1 MVRKMTGPKAPKD
14 PTAKGSSFYICRQKE
29 IQGNPMPDGR
39 YLQFIYLNDVRLIT
53 FAKMVGNI
61 SDEKMLENLRT
72 AEGFLNM
79 VAGIGVT
86 VEAQDRDQAV
96 QFYFQMYGKTDPNHP
111 GNTIHVPC
119 RLDGMEQIIWLDDY
133 EWNDD
138 NDVPGQIRFEFE
150 RPESMAVTDIRLYL
164 REGYTAPEQEKFDKV
179 DTGSPEYRDMLKRSL
194 MSVGNY
200 ARLKKVIDKAKRGE
214 EVTISFIGGSITQ
227 GAGAIPIHI
236 KSYAYQ
242 TWERFREAFG
252 GKVRLIKAGVGGTSS
267 ELGMIRYERDVLRE
281 GSVTPDLVVIEYAV
295 NDEGDETKGVC
306 YESLIRKA
314 LSTSEETA
322 VVLLFAVFADDWN
335 LEERLSPVGER
346 YELPMVSIRQAVV
359 EQFYQKSGEGRVL
372 SKSQFFYDSYHPT
385 NIGHTIMADCLTN
398 LFRQVDEMPAVEE
411 TDWRS
416 KEPLMG
422 DTFTNVRL
430 ADKHSN
436 TDKLKDIS
444 AGSFSETDK
453 ELHYAEQDDRLEGV
467 PQFPYNWQH
476 VKGSEPFSMWIF
488 CKALL
493 VVSKDTGE
501 VDAGKARVVV
511 DGREVL
517 ILNPREIG
525 WTHCNAQIL
534 FAEDEPA
541 EHEVVISMLPGDEEK
556 KLTILGFGYVE

>member
-1 MVRKMTGPKAPKD
+1 
-14 PTAKGSSFYICRQKE
+14 
-29 IQGNPMPDGR
+29 MPGGKNV
-39 YLQFIYLNDVRLIT
+39 QFIYLNDVRLVT

-61 SDEKMLENLRT
+61 SDEKMLENLHT

-79 VAGIGVT
+79 IAGIGVT
-86 VEAQDRDQAV
+86 VEAQDQDQTV
-96 QFYFQMYGKTDPNHP
+96 QFCFQMYGKTDPNHS
-111 GNTIHVPC
+111 GNTVSVSC

-138 NDVPGQIRFEFE
+138 NDVPGQIRFEFD
-150 RPESMAVTDIRLYL
+150 RPESIAVTDIRLYL
-164 REGYTAPEQEKFDKV
+164 REGYTAPEQEKCDKV
-179 DTGSPEYRDMLKRSL
+179 DTASLEYQAMLEKSL
-194 MSVGNY
+194 MSAGNY

-214 EVTISFIGGSITQ
+214 EVTIAFIGGSITQ
-227 GAGAIPIHI
+227 GAGAIPIHV
-236 KSYAYQ
+236 KCYAYQ

-252 GKVRLIKAGVGGTSS
+252 ENVRLIKAGVGGTSS
-267 ELGMIRYERDVLRE
+267 EFGMIRYERDVLRE
-281 GSVTPDLVVIEYAV
+281 GSVIPDLVVIEYAV
-295 NDEGDETKGVC
+295 NDEGDETKGLC

-314 LSTSEETA
+314 LSTSGETA
-322 VVLLFAVFADDWN
+322 VVLLFSVFADDWN

-359 EQFYQKSGEGRVL
+359 EQFYRKAGEGRVL

-385 NIGHTIMADCLTN
+385 NTGHVIMADCLTY
-398 LFRQVDEMPAVEE
+398 LFRQVDGMPPVEE
-411 TDWRS
+411 NDWRS
-416 KEPLMG
+416 REPLMG
-422 DTFTNVRL
+422 DTFMNVRL

-436 TDKLKDIS
+436 TDKLKEVVP
-444 AGSFSETDK
+444 GSFSETDR
-453 ELHYAEQDDRLEGV
+453 ELQYAEQDDRLEGV

-476 VKGSEPFSMWIF
+476 IKGSEPFSMRIF

-501 VDAGKARVVV
+501 VDAGKASVLV

-534 FAEDEPA
+534 FTEDEAA
-541 EHEVVISMLPGDEEK
+541 EHEVVIRMLPGDEEK